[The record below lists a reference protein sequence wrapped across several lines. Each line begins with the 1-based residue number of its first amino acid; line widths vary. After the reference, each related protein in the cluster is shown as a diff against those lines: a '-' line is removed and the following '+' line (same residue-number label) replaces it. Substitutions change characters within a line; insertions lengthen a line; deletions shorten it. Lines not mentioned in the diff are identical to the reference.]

1 MKNILKLLLILSFI
15 TVIVSCKKNNVNPE
29 TIICFEDT
37 DSKALFTE
45 QADVNMETMSPVAGE
60 YRLFWYE
67 INSGTLTTKI
77 YIKAPMEG
85 NSFSLNNND
94 INSGKVIYIQ
104 SCPNCNL
111 IPVKAVGG
119 SVKGEN
125 RYPGKRADQTR
136 WLLEAKIILQGINTP
151 MFKDSIYFKRDFTPN
166 FVYN

>member
-1 MKNILKLLLILSFI
+1 MKTFIKLLLIVPTL
-15 TVIVSCKKNNVNPE
+15 TVLASCKKNDVKPE

-37 DSKALFTE
+37 DSQALFTE
-45 QADVNMETMSPVAGE
+45 LADVNQETMLPMAGE
-60 YRLFWYE
+60 QRLFWYE
-67 INSGTLTTKI
+67 IKSTTLTTKI

-85 NSFSLNNND
+85 NSFSLNYND

-104 SCPNCNL
+104 NCPNCNL

-151 MFKDSIYFKRDFTPN
+151 MFKDSIYFKRDFAPN